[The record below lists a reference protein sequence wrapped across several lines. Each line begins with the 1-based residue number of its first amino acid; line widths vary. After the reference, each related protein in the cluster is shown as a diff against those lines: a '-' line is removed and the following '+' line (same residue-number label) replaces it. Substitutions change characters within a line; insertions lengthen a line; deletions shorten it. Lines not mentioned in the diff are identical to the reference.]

1 MTEKRFDHEV
11 SNVCDTIKEVL
22 SIKAKE
28 YRRNNN
34 PLHNFDVG
42 VAMSNGTSSRE
53 EIIYGMALKHIISI
67 QDIRNDVKNGK
78 LPSTDLL
85 NEKYGDAINYLI
97 LEKASIIDKIEQNH
111 QILPF

>member
-11 SNVCDTIKEVL
+11 DNICNSIKEVL

-42 VAMSNGTSSRE
+42 VYMSSYKQSRE

-67 QDIRNDVKNGK
+67 ADIRDDVKKGK
-78 LPSTDLL
+78 LPSKELL
-85 NEKYGDAINYLI
+85 DEKYGDAINYLI
-97 LEKASIIDKIEQNH
+97 LEKASIIDKIEAFES
-111 QILPF
+111 LKPF

>member
-11 SNVCDTIKEVL
+11 DNICNSIKEVL

-42 VAMSNGTSSRE
+42 VAMSNNVSSRE

-97 LEKASIIDKIEQNH
+97 LEKASIIDKIENQK
-111 QILPF
+111 LPF